1 MPVKAKVLDLANKIN
16 GTRTGQPGALT
27 GEDVEY
33 LLIEPF
39 LTEEMAEIGLCLKPG
54 RPLKPEVIAEKCGRP
69 VETVQQALA
78 QMAMDGI
85 IMFVSKDG
93 IDRYFLMPWVPGVF
107 EMMVLNKENRKK
119 YPHIT
124 RYFDEHG
131 RRMGS
136 DLAPNIPVGYGL
148 MRVVPVQK
156 AVDGESRRA
165 SYEEIMNIMNKYD
178 IFAAADCQCRLSNRE
193 HGEGCG
199 HTVEDMCLIFGPIA
213 PYYIRT
219 GRARQI
225 TKDEAF
231 ALMEKA
237 ENEGLIHQVPNIAGP
252 DVINAVC
259 NCCGCGC
266 FMLRGTTLY
275 NCPDLSRSN
284 YVSKVDTEKCVA
296 CGQCVENCQVN
307 ALSLGQSLCAPAEAV
322 PVQIETPYDTEW
334 GPDKWNRDFRQK
346 TMVTQSGTSPCK
358 TDCPAHIAIQGYIK
372 MAAQGRYREALELIK
387 EENPFP
393 AVCGRICPRSCESE
407 CTRAEVDEPIAIDEI
422 KKFIAEQD
430 LKSEHRFVPK
440 KKMFRPEKIAVVGA
454 GPAGLSCAYY
464 LAVEGYQVT
473 VFEKQKVLGGM
484 LTLGIPA
491 FRLEKDII
499 NAEIDILKEIGV
511 EFKTGV
517 EIGRDITLSELRKL
531 GFKAFYLAVGA
542 QASRK
547 LGLPGEEAEGVL
559 PGIEF
564 LCKVNLGEKLELKG
578 PAIVIGGGNVAVD
591 VARTAARI
599 GGSPVEMYCLE
610 TRDEMPA
617 IEEEIEEALAE
628 GIGVN
633 NSWGPSRILQENG
646 RVTGVEFKKCV
657 SVLDANGRFAPVFDE
672 TETKIAL
679 AEQVLISVG
688 QQMRWGELLLGSGME
703 LNPNQTIKVDAVSG
717 QTGDPDVFAGGD
729 AVTGPKFAIDAIAM
743 GKQGAISI
751 HRYLHGD
758 RLNFCRERE
767 YRAFD
772 KENLDLHG
780 YDRASRQQPPHGDGQ
795 KAASFKDTRV
805 TLTEEQIKR
814 ETERCLGCGAVVINE
829 YRCLG
834 CGICTT
840 KCKFDAISL
849 VKKYDSQAAAGDLM
863 PGIMRYATE
872 RYQRIEAKKAA
883 RID

>member
-1 MPVKAKVLDLANKIN
+1 MVKEKVLDLANKIN
-16 GTRTGQPGALT
+16 GTRTSQPGALT
-27 GEDVEY
+27 PEDVEY
-33 LLIEPF
+33 LLIEPCF
-39 LTEEMAEIGLCLKPG
+39 TEEMAEIARCLKLGKPQ
-54 RPLKPEVIAEKCGRP
+54 RPERLAEKCGKPIEVVTR
-69 VETVQQALA
+69 ALA

-85 IMFVSKDG
+85 IMYVSRDG

-131 RRMGS
+131 QRMGS

-165 SYEEIMNIMNKYD
+165 SYEEIINTMNKYD
-178 IFAAADCQCRLSNRE
+178 MFAAADCQCRISNRE
-193 HGEGCG
+193 HGKGCG
-199 HTVEDMCLIFGPIA
+199 HTVEDMCLIFGPIV

-225 TKDEAF
+225 TKEEAF
-231 ALMEKA
+231 ALLEKA

-252 DVINAVC
+252 DNINAVC

-275 NCPDLSRSN
+275 NSPDLSRSN
-284 YVSKVDTEKCVA
+284 YVSKVDSDKCVA

-307 ALSLGQSLCAPAEAV
+307 ALSLGQKLCSTESAA

-334 GPDKWNRDFRQK
+334 GPDNWNKDFQLK
-346 TMVTQSGTSPCK
+346 TMVAQSGTSPCK

-393 AVCGRICPRSCESE
+393 AICGRICPRNCESA

-430 LKSEHRFVPK
+430 LISGHRFVPK

-454 GPAGLSCAYY
+454 GPAGLSCANF
-464 LAVEGYQVT
+464 LAIEGYQVT

-484 LTLGIPA
+484 LTLGIPS

-511 EFKTGV
+511 EFRTGV
-517 EIGRDITLSELRKL
+517 DIGQDITLSELRNM
-531 GFKAFYLAVGA
+531 GYKAFYLAVGA

-547 LGLPGEEAEGVL
+547 IGLEGEESEGVMT
-559 PGIEF
+559 GIEF
-564 LCKVNLGEKLELKG
+564 LRKVNLNEDLTMTGQT
-578 PAIVIGGGNVAVD
+578 IVIGGGNVAVD
-591 VARTAARI
+591 VARTAVRI
-599 GGSPVEMYCLE
+599 GGSPVDMYCLE
-610 TRDEMPA
+610 ARDEMPA
-617 IEEEIEEALAE
+617 IVEEIEEALAE

-633 NSWGPSRILQENG
+633 NSWGPKRILQENG
-646 RVTGVEFKKCV
+646 RLTGVEFKKCI
-657 SVLDANGRFAPVFDE
+657 SVFDKSGKFAPVSDE
-672 TETKIAL
+672 TETMTVPADH
-679 AEQVLISVG
+679 VLISVG
-688 QQMRWGELLLGSGME
+688 QEMHWGELLQGSSME
-703 LNPNQTIKVDAVSG
+703 LNPNQTIKVDAVSY
-717 QTGDPDVFAGGD
+717 QTGDSDVFAGGD

-758 RLNFCRERE
+758 SLTICRERE

-772 KENLDLHG
+772 KENLDLDG
-780 YDRASRQQPPHGDGQ
+780 YDRASRQKAHHRDGE
-795 KAASFKDTRV
+795 KEASFKDPRV
-805 TLTEEQIKR
+805 TLTEEQIKH
-814 ETERCLGCGAVVINE
+814 ETERCLGCGAVVLNE

-849 VKKYDSQAAAGDLM
+849 VKISDAQAQAGELM
-863 PGIMRYATE
+863 PGIMKYAAE

-883 RID
+883 NKN

>member
-1 MPVKAKVLDLANKIN
+1 MVKEKVLDLANKIN

-27 GEDVEY
+27 PEDVEY

-54 RPLKPEVIAEKCGRP
+54 KPQKPDRVAEKCGKP
-69 VETVQQALA
+69 IETVKRALA

-131 RRMGS
+131 QRMGTM
-136 DLAPNIPVGYGL
+136 LAPNIPIGYGL

-165 SYEEIMNIMNKYD
+165 SYEEIINIMNKYD
-178 IFAAADCQCRLSNRE
+178 MFAAADCQCRISNRE
-193 HGEGCG
+193 HGKGCG
-199 HTVEDMCLIFGPIA
+199 HTVEDMCLIFGPIV
-213 PYYIRT
+213 PYYLRT

-225 TKDEAF
+225 TKEEAF

-237 ENEGLIHQVPNIAGP
+237 ENEGLIHQVPNIVGP
-252 DVINAVC
+252 EAINAVC

-275 NCPDLSRSN
+275 NSPDLSRSN
-284 YVSKVDTEKCVA
+284 YVSQIDTDKCVA

-307 ALSLGQSLCAPAEAV
+307 ALSLGQKLCSSDSAAPV
-322 PVQIETPYDTEW
+322 PIETPYDNEW
-334 GPDKWNRDFRQK
+334 GPDNWNSDFQHK
-346 TMVTQSGTSPCK
+346 TMVAESGTSPCK

-393 AVCGRICPRSCESE
+393 AVCGRICPRSCESA
-407 CTRAEVDEPIAIDEI
+407 CTRAEVDEPVAIDEI

-430 LKSEHRFVPK
+430 LRSEHRFVPK
-440 KKMFRPEKIAVVGA
+440 IKTFRSEKIAVVGA
-454 GPAGLSCAYY
+454 GPAGLSCAYF

-473 VFEKQKVLGGM
+473 VFEKEKVLGGM
-484 LTLGIPA
+484 LTMGIPS

-511 EFKTGV
+511 EFRTGV
-517 EIGRDITLSELRKL
+517 ELGRDVTLDELRNL

-542 QASRK
+542 QASRR
-547 LGLPGEEAEGVL
+547 LGLEGEEAGGVIS
-559 PGIEF
+559 GIEF
-564 LCKVNLGEKLELKG
+564 LRKVNLDEDVTIKG
-578 PAIVIGGGNVAVD
+578 TTIVIGGGNVAVD
-591 VARTAARI
+591 VARTAVRI
-599 GGSPVEMYCLE
+599 GGSPVNMYCLE
-610 TRDEMPA
+610 TREEMPA
-617 IEEEIEEALAE
+617 LDEEVEEALAE
-628 GIGVN
+628 DIVVN
-633 NSWGPSRILQENG
+633 NSWGPKRILQENG
-646 RVTGVEFKKCV
+646 HVTGVEFKKCV
-657 SVLDANGRFAPVFDE
+657 SVFDE
-672 TETKIAL
+672 NGKFNPAFDENETKIVPADH
-679 AEQVLISVG
+679 VLISVG
-688 QQMRWGELLLGSGME
+688 QAMQWGDLLLGSGME
-703 LNPNQTIKVDAVSG
+703 LNQNQTIKVDAVSY

-751 HRYLHGD
+751 RRYLQGD
-758 RLNFCRERE
+758 SLTICRERE
-767 YRAFD
+767 YQAFD
-772 KENLDLHG
+772 KENLDLG
-780 YDRASRQQPPHGDGQ
+780 GFDRASRQKPQHGDGE
-795 KAASFKDTRV
+795 KAKTSFKDPRA

-814 ETERCLGCGAVVINE
+814 ETERCLGCGAVVLNE

-849 VKKYDSQAAAGDLM
+849 VKKYDVQAKAGELM
-863 PGIMRYATE
+863 PGIMKYAAE
-872 RYQRIEAKKAA
+872 RYQRIEAKKSGKQN
-883 RID
+883 